1 MSHIRYYFAYGSNM
15 NTERVAERGL
25 EVVDAVSGQ
34 LDDYHLVFNKMS
46 RDHVGVGHAN
56 IQFRRGA
63 VTEGVLYELASV
75 EEIYKMDPFERAPWN
90 YGREVVQIDHD
101 EGSTWAWTY
110 FANPAV
116 IRTDLSPPLEYLD
129 HLLAGREFLS
139 GGYVEML
146 LAHRA
151 RLL

>member
-15 NTERVAERGL
+15 NADRVAERGL
-25 EVVDAVSGQ
+25 EVVNAVAGQ
-34 LDDYHLVFNKMS
+34 LADYDLVFNKMS

-63 VTEGVLYELASV
+63 VTQGVLYELAAV
-75 EEIYKMDPFERAPWN
+75 EEIFKMDPFERAPWN
-90 YGREVVQIDHD
+90 YGREVVQIGHD
-101 EGSTWAWTY
+101 RGSTWAWTY

-116 IRTDLSPPLEYLD
+116 IRPDLSPPLEYLD

-139 GGYVEML
+139 RDYVDML
-146 LAHRA
+146 LAHRE
-151 RLL
+151 RLV